1 MDEGQTDIMDGQR
14 KMDKRINNDLQK
26 TTQKGK
32 DRGSR
37 ILQRVSMFST

>member
-14 KMDKRINNDLQK
+14 KMDKRTNNDLQK
-26 TTQKGK
+26 ITQKDK

-37 ILQRVSMFST
+37 ILQRVSMFSS